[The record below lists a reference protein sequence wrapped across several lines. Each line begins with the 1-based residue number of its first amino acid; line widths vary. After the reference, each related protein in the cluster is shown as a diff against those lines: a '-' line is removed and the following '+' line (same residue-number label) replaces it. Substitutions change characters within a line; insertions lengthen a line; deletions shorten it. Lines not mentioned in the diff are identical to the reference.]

1 MTYSSLTI
9 WMHKVSLAINIQS
22 YIDGI
27 YCTMTDDIADNMP
40 TDNSQPNKVLLFT
53 DKQIDTVAQLYNCST
68 LKSQHNSSL
77 QWKKI
82 IKERLIC
89 VLKKTASDL

>member
-1 MTYSSLTI
+1 MNAQSITC
-9 WMHKVSLAINIQS
+9 HKHSIIHRP
-22 YIDGI
+22 YILYNDN
-27 YCTMTDDIADNMP
+27 IADNMP

-82 IKERLIC
+82 IKDRLIC